1 VNRIVEKS
9 DAAAENAAKNLRYNQ
24 AERGGHGPAEHRG
37 AKCGV
42 RVAGV
47 TSSMS
52 VAGGLRMTGVTVIV
66 GMSGHRTYSTRRMAA
81 VQPFR
86 VLIRQYDTSPPRID

>member
-47 TSSMS
+47 TSSVS

>member
-1 VNRIVEKS
+1 
-9 DAAAENAAKNLRYNQ
+9 
-24 AERGGHGPAEHRG
+24 
-37 AKCGV
+37 V

-47 TSSMS
+47 TASVR
-52 VAGGLRMTGVTVIV
+52 VAGGMRMTGVTAIV

-81 VQPFR
+81 AQPFR